1 MIHFFQLK
9 VQRLIYNIKYRNIIN
24 IKYRNN
30 KYDINIIKNKK

>member
-1 MIHFFQLK
+1 MIYFFQLK
-9 VQRLIYNIKYRNIIN
+9 VQRLIYN